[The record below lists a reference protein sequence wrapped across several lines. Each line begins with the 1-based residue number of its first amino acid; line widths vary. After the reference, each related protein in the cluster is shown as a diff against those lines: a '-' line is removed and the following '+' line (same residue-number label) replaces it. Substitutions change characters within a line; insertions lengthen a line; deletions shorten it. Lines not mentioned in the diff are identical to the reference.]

1 MTGFKPPAGRFSLQ
15 PFFDDLKRHLKK
27 TTVESLAAHRTPR
40 QVRAVAATM
49 SEAFESAIT
58 GLETPSPPEKPLAC
72 KKGCDHCCHLTVMAD
87 GVTVLRIADYV
98 RETFGRAER
107 TLLDM
112 RLIVYEDKVEKMTQS
127 QRSMARLPC
136 PLLVDGACTV
146 HPVRPLV
153 CRSFNSYDAESCKRQ
168 IHGGGSTSEIP
179 SWNVPWL
186 VGLALD
192 AGIKDALLESSYAEG
207 DIELGLGLKAALD
220 HPNSSERW
228 LAGDRIFARAAWK
241 ARKP

>member
-1 MTGFKPPAGRFSLQ
+1 MTGTKLPEGRVPLQ
-15 PFFDDLKRHLKK
+15 PLFDGLKQHLKK
-27 TTVESLAAHRTPR
+27 TTVESLAAHHTPQ
-40 QVRAVAATM
+40 QVRAVADTVN
-49 SEAFESAIT
+49 EAFESAVT
-58 GLETPSPPEKPLAC
+58 GLKTPAPPEKPLAC
-72 KKGCDHCCHLTVMAD
+72 KKGCDHCCHLTVMTDA
-87 GVTVLRIADYV
+87 VTVLRIADYV
-98 RETFGRAER
+98 RENFGRAER

-112 RLIVYEDKVEKMTQS
+112 RMIVYEDKVEKLTQS
-127 QRSMARLPC
+127 QRSTARLPC
-136 PLLVDGACTV
+136 PLLVDGACTA

-153 CRSFNSYDAESCKRQ
+153 CRAFNSYDAAACKKQ

-186 VGLALD
+186 LGLALD
-192 AGIKDALLESSYAEG
+192 SGIKDALVESGYADG

-228 LAGDRIFARAAWK
+228 LARDRIFARAAWK

>member
-1 MTGFKPPAGRFSLQ
+1 MIGTKVPEGRISLQ
-15 PFFDDLKRHLKK
+15 PFFDGLKQHLKT
-27 TTVESLAAHRTPR
+27 TTVESLAARRTPK
-40 QVRAVAATM
+40 QVSAVVDTLND
-49 SEAFESAIT
+49 AFETSVAGLSAQA
-58 GLETPSPPEKPLAC
+58 PPERPLAC
-72 KKGCDHCCHLTVMAD
+72 KKGCDHCCHVTVMVDAA
-87 GVTVLRIADYV
+87 TVLRIADFI

-112 RLIVYEDKVEKMTQS
+112 RMILYEDKVEKMTQS
-127 QRSMARLPC
+127 ERSRAQLPC

-153 CRSFNSYDAESCKRQ
+153 CRSFNSYDAEVCKRQ
-168 IHGGGSTSEIP
+168 IRGGGSTTEIP
-179 SWNVPWL
+179 SWNIPWL
-186 VGLALD
+186 LGLALD
-192 AGIKDALLESSYAEG
+192 SGIKDALVESGYADG
-207 DIELGLGLKAALD
+207 DLELGLGLKAALD

>member
-1 MTGFKPPAGRFSLQ
+1 MTGTKIPEGRMSLQ
-15 PFFDDLKRHLKK
+15 PFFDGLKQHLKK
-27 TTVESLAAHRTPR
+27 TTAESLAAHRTPQ
-40 QVRAVAATM
+40 QVHAVADTM
-49 SEAFESAIT
+49 HDAFESGIG
-58 GLETPSPPEKPLAC
+58 GLSTPSPPEKPLAC
-72 KKGCDHCCHLTVMAD
+72 RKGCDHCCHLTVLAD
-87 GVTVLRIADYV
+87 SASVLRIASYV
-98 RETFGRAER
+98 RESFGRAER

-112 RLIVYEDKVEKMTQS
+112 RLIVYEDRVEKMTQS

-153 CRSFNSYDAESCKRQ
+153 CRSFNSYDADVCKRQ

-186 VGLALD
+186 LGLALD
-192 AGIKDALLESSYAEG
+192 SGIKEALVESGYADG

-220 HPNSSERW
+220 HPNSAERW

>member
-1 MTGFKPPAGRFSLQ
+1 MTGTKLPEGRVPLQ
-15 PFFDDLKRHLKK
+15 PLFDGLRQHLKK
-27 TTVESLAAHRTPR
+27 TTVESLAVHRTPQR
-40 QVRAVAATM
+40 VRAVADTVN
-49 SEAFESAIT
+49 EAFESAVT
-58 GLETPSPPEKPLAC
+58 GLKTPAPPEKPLAC
-72 KKGCDHCCHLTVMAD
+72 KKGCDHCCHLTVMTDAA
-87 GVTVLRIADYV
+87 TVLRIADYV

-112 RLIVYEDKVEKMTQS
+112 RMIVYEDKAEKLTQS

-136 PLLVDGACTV
+136 PLLVDGACTA

-153 CRSFNSYDAESCKRQ
+153 CRSFNSYDAEACKKQ
-168 IHGGGSTSEIP
+168 IHGGGSTREIP

-186 VGLALD
+186 LGLALD
-192 AGIKDALLESSYAEG
+192 SGVKEALVESGYADG